1 MVEISLSGYKVDPD
15 FLSGGKNVCIHAC
28 VGENGERAFSH
39 DFSNVDN
46 REMDRGSTIEIPRR

>member
-1 MVEISLSGYKVDPD
+1 MVIKLTQIFYP
-15 FLSGGKNVCIHAC
+15 GGERVYSR

>member
-1 MVEISLSGYKVDPD
+1 MVIKLTQIFYP
-15 FLSGGKNVCIHAC
+15 GGKRVYSRVCWR
-28 VGENGERAFSH
+28 NGERAFSH